1 MRGRIGQPGVA
12 RYRCRGITGAVHAA
26 RSGFANALENEKIT
40 HSTAVA
46 DLVPPSNAL
55 CAAMRVWL
63 GYPKSVAA
71 AMISANSGHLTPR
84 DRTAEVSE
92 ISFWQEG
99 PIQGEAFVAEARRL
113 EEAAGTRESWDDA
126 VPDLVP

>member
-55 CAAMRVWL
+55 YAAMRVWL

-71 AMISANSGHLTPR
+71 AMISANSGHLTP
-84 DRTAEVSE
+84 A
-92 ISFWQEG
+92 G
-99 PIQGEAFVAEARRL
+99 PNGGGQ
-113 EEAAGTRESWDDA
+113 
-126 VPDLVP
+126 